1 MNCSSIRAAMPDDA
15 RFKGRLAALT
25 GGFLLSFDS
34 VFIRFSG
41 VGGVDTAFL
50 FGLFSAFSMAAAIML
65 TDSRGLAR
73 TLYESGWP
81 LVISAL
87 LIVGSASSMV
97 LSFKHT
103 TVADAVFIIS
113 ARPVF
118 TALASWIILR
128 EKTSKALWLAI
139 AGVMTGIFI
148 VTRGALGGGGLLGDG
163 FAMIAVL
170 CLGVNG
176 ALWRRYKAMS
186 RFAVVGLGGFFIAL
200 VMFIPASPGSYG
212 LSTWLVMAGMG
223 LFSAPLG
230 RTLNALSS
238 RYIPAAE
245 MAALTLV
252 SVVLAPIWAYLFF
265 MERPPVPTLAGGA
278 VILLSIASYLFMT
291 GRGIPQRKRLFL
303 ALGKRPEAEI
313 RHAAEEEARP

>member
-1 MNCSSIRAAMPDDA
+1 MNLLSSRVGIPDDP
-15 RFKGRLAALT
+15 RIKGRVAALT

-34 VFIRFSG
+34 VFIRLSG

-50 FGLFSAFSMAAAIML
+50 FGLFSAFSMAVAIML
-65 TDSRGLAR
+65 TDKRGLVR
-73 TLYESGWP
+73 TLVESGWP
-81 LVISAL
+81 VVVSAL

-97 LSFKHT
+97 LSIKHT

-139 AGVMTGIFI
+139 AGVMAGIFI
-148 VTRGALGGGGLLGDG
+148 VTRGALGGGSLLGDG
-163 FAMIAVL
+163 FALFAVL

-186 RFAVVGLGGFFIAL
+186 RFAVVGLGGLFIAL
-200 VMFIPASPGSYG
+200 VMFVPASPGSYG

-252 SVVLAPIWAYLFF
+252 SAVLAPIWAYLFF
-265 MERPPVPTLAGGA
+265 MEKPPVTTLAGGA
-278 VILLSIASYLFMT
+278 VILASIGSYLVMT
-291 GRGIPQRKRLFL
+291 GRAARRKRLAIARQARL
-303 ALGKRPEAEI
+303 EDETLQAVREPGRP
-313 RHAAEEEARP
+313 